1 MTLWNPIYFLKINN
15 DIYYIKKYFK
25 NFLSSY
31 SDKIDSYIKSNI
43 NNINIEHYLTTSL
56 SSSLFLDIDYKNN
69 NKLFYIG
76 TNWEI
81 IEEISNK
88 KINNFNNFNDK
99 YKILSYLNKLNL
111 TNNHKLKLLF
121 YLDRE
126 NLINIY
132 GKKKLYEIFNMK
144 INVFDLYNNY
154 CGEIA
159 FDNFSILNKIKESGI
174 GLVLHNKA
182 HKNSDIISMRTFE
195 CIVAGVPIIADKNL
209 FLEKFFN
216 NNIFYIDI
224 HNDSIEK
231 TINNIN
237 NYINF
242 INDEKNKNIVINK
255 INNTREIFVKYF
267 CFKKQIYN
275 LVHN

>member
-1 MTLWNPIYFLKINN
+1 
-15 DIYYIKKYFK
+15 
-25 NFLSSY
+25 
-31 SDKIDSYIKSNI
+31 
-43 NNINIEHYLTTSL
+43 
-56 SSSLFLDIDYKNN
+56 
-69 NKLFYIG
+69 
-76 TNWEI
+76 
-81 IEEISNK
+81 
-88 KINNFNNFNDK
+88 
-99 YKILSYLNKLNL
+99 
-111 TNNHKLKLLF
+111 
-121 YLDRE
+121 
-126 NLINIY
+126 
-132 GKKKLYEIFNMK
+132 
-144 INVFDLYNNY
+144 
-154 CGEIA
+154 
-159 FDNFSILNKIKESGI
+159 
-174 GLVLHNKA
+174 
-182 HKNSDIISMRTFE
+182 MRTFE

-224 HNDSIEK
+224 HNDSLEK